1 MTLPLH
7 PSIVHLPLGLALV
20 APVAFG
26 VAAYGLWRGRFPR
39 RTMAAVVA
47 LQAVLVLSG
56 FLAARVGE
64 REARR
69 VAQVV
74 GEAPVDAHEEQA
86 EAFLA
91 AACIVLIGAVAT
103 LVLPLRAGVVV
114 AGAMT
119 VGSLIV
125 AGLAVRAGEAGGALV
140 YRHGAAEAFHGPTPA
155 TRAVRPAS
163 VSKDCD

>member
-7 PSIVHLPLGLALV
+7 PSIVHLPLGLAMV
-20 APVAFG
+20 APVAFA
-26 VAAYGLWRGRFPR
+26 VAAYGLWRGRAPR
-39 RTMAAVVA
+39 RAMAAAVA
-47 LQAVLVLSG
+47 LQAALVASG
-56 FLAARVGE
+56 FAAARLGE
-64 REARR
+64 RDARR
-69 VAQVV
+69 VAQVI
-74 GEAPVDAHEEQA
+74 GEAPVEVHEAQA

-91 AACIVLIGAVAT
+91 AAAIVLIGAVVT
-103 LVLPLRAGVVV
+103 LVLPLRAGVAV

-140 YRHGAAEAFHGPTPA
+140 YRHGAAGAFHGPAPA
-155 TRAVRPAS
+155 VRAVRPAS

>member
-20 APVAFG
+20 APAAFA
-26 VAAYGLWRGRFPR
+26 VAAYGLWRGRPPR
-39 RTMAAVVA
+39 RAMAAAVA
-47 LQAVLVLSG
+47 LQAVLVVSG
-56 FLAARVGE
+56 FVAARIGE
-64 REARR
+64 RDGQR

-74 GEAPVDAHEEQA
+74 GEARVEAHEEQA

-91 AACIVLIGAVAT
+91 AASVVLIGAMAT
-103 LVLPLRAGVVV
+103 LVLPLRAGVAV
-114 AGAMT
+114 AGAMAL
-119 VGSLIV
+119 GSLIV
-125 AGLAVRAGEAGGALV
+125 AGLAIRAGEAGGALV

-155 TRAVRPAS
+155 ARAVRPAS